1 VIQLAGLFLVV
12 GTLPVSNVLAA
23 ADQVFSPGADGTLV
37 DGLPY
42 GPFDGNADA
51 WDWTFNQSSY
61 EGNISLSN
69 ESAES
74 GFESRVVWEYDL
86 SVLSTALPV
95 TAELRFTLRGAP
107 RFPAEAAPVSV
118 YAYPADLLETPE
130 DFSSPPIGLV
140 GIIPIEPY
148 QRPTTYTLSVGAVVN
163 DTLHHGVK
171 RIGFRFQIAPDAPPG
186 ANQAFLDALE
196 TDKLTKPQLI
206 INAAVPGDA
215 DQDQDVDLDD
225 FAIFTAC
232 MTGPGGTATP
242 ACMVFDFDLDADVDL
257 LDLQAFLYY
266 RSLFAH

>member
-1 VIQLAGLFLVV
+1 VIQVVGLLLVV
-12 GTLPVSNVLAA
+12 GTLPVSNVIAA

-51 WDWTFNQSSY
+51 WDWIFNRTNY
-61 EGNISLSN
+61 DGNIALTN
-69 ESAES
+69 EAAGSS
-74 GFESRVVWEYDL
+74 FESRVVWEYDL

-95 TAELRFTLRGAP
+95 TAELRFKLRGAP
-107 RFPAEAAPVSV
+107 RFPAEAVPVSV
-118 YAYPADLLETPE
+118 YAYPADLLEGAE

-140 GIIPIEPY
+140 GIVYIEPY
-148 QRPTTYTLSVGAVVN
+148 QTPTTYTLSVGAVVN
-163 DTLHHGVK
+163 DTLHRGVK
-171 RIGFRFQIAPDAPPG
+171 RIGFRFQIDPDAPPG
-186 ANQAFLDALE
+186 ANQAFFDVLD

-242 ACMVFDFDLDADVDL
+242 GCMVFDFDLDADVDL
-257 LDLQAFLYY
+257 LDLEAFLYY
-266 RSLFAH
+266 RSFFAH